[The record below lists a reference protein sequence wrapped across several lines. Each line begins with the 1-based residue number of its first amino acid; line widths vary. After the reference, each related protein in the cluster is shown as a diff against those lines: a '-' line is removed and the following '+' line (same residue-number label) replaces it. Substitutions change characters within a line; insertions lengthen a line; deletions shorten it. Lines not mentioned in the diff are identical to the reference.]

1 MECIICTAEIDDP
14 YGHNAEP
21 LASGRCCEAC
31 NTTQVIPER
40 IRRVLENGFGSKKS
54 TQDE

>member
-1 MECIICTAEIDDP
+1 MECIICTAEIDDS

-54 TQDE
+54 RQDE